1 MATRPA
7 VTRLSAAALLL
18 LVLSIF
24 ISYVDRG
31 NVSVAAPVLKNELGI
46 SASQLGILLSAFFWS
61 YTAMLFVCAR
71 YIDRVDVGRILA
83 LGFLVWSIATTAA
96 GLTHGFVLLLL
107 TRLLLGAGESVTF
120 PCYSKIFAQH
130 LHESRRG
137 FANGAIIAGMK
148 LGPAA
153 GTLGVGL
160 LITQY
165 GWRPVFIGLGLAGL
179 LWLPAWIVWMPR
191 SQVAHLATDARQ
203 PTVTALFHHR
213 AFWATV
219 VGGFCVAYP
228 LYFMVT
234 WLPYYLVHEHHL
246 AMSSMVRIAALY
258 YLVDATAAFATGGVT
273 DMLIRGG
280 KESGA
285 VRKSAMV
292 LGWTI
297 AATGFFT
304 CAWGAEQHYLTWLM
318 LTAVGVGIGNSGL
331 FAFSQ
336 TLAGP
341 SACGRWVGFQNG
353 FANLAGVIGPALT
366 GYTVD
371 WTGHFQLAIVI
382 TAGVCMLGA
391 FTWLKLVGEFREV
404 SWARTAAHPVHS

>member
-1 MATRPA
+1 MATRPE
-7 VTRLSAAALLL
+7 VSRLSAAALIL

-31 NVSVAAPVLKNELGI
+31 NVSVAAPVLRNELGI

-61 YTAMLFVCAR
+61 YTVMLFVCAR

-83 LGFLVWSIATTAA
+83 LGFLVWSIATAAA

-137 FANGAIIAGMK
+137 FANGTIIAGMK

-165 GWRPVFIGLGLAGL
+165 GWRPVFIGLGLVGL
-179 LWLPAWIVWMPR
+179 LWLPAWMVWMPR
-191 SQVAHLATDARQ
+191 SQAPHLATDVRQ
-203 PTVTALFHHR
+203 PTVTALFHQR

-273 DMLIRGG
+273 DMLIRRG
-280 KESGA
+280 KGSGA

-304 CAWGAEQHYLTWLM
+304 CAWGAEQHYLPWLM

-391 FTWLKLVGEFREV
+391 VTWLKFVGEFREV
-404 SWARTAAHPVHS
+404 SWARPAAHPVQS